1 MNNNR
6 GLESKWGFDLWK
18 LDWIFLNTVFL
29 IFFFACYAFHS
40 GANPFGQS
48 FLLVNFIINFIFS
61 LHLQYFPWI
70 GSWSWVQSD
79 LYCPFFLIEPILTNI
94 VIIFIL
100 PLFFN
105 CPSFLTDPLF
115 LLTLSICTVLF
126 YNIFFPAYFSS
137 FFVIFLLFFLSAS
150 FVLSIFFYVLQ
161 VVCLGP
167 SSLLVPFFVFYL
179 LLITSE

>member
-1 MNNNR
+1 MKAR
-6 GLESKWGFDLWK
+6 LDFSKYFF
-18 LDWIFLNTVFL
+18 LDF
-29 IFFFACYAFHS
+29 FFFACDVWC
-40 GANPFGQS
+40 GPFWS
-48 FLLVNFIINFIFS
+48 ESVRSKFFICNFKINVIFS
-61 LHLQYFPWI
+61 LLLQYIPWI

-79 LYCPFFLIEPILTNI
+79 LYYPFFLIDPILINI
-94 VIIFIL
+94 VILFIL
-100 PLFFN
+100 PLFSN

-126 YNIFFPAYFSS
+126 YKIFCPAHFSS

>member
-1 MNNNR
+1 MKAR
-6 GLESKWGFDLWK
+6 LDFSKYCF
-18 LDWIFLNTVFL
+18 LD
-29 IFFFACYAFHS
+29 FFFLRVMRS
-40 GANPFGQS
+40 ILERIRLDKV
-48 FLLVNFIINFIFS
+48 FLLVNFIIDFIFS

-126 YNIFFPAYFSS
+126 YKIFCPAYFSS